1 MKQFMIL
8 SLIFGIMGAIGGVLS
23 RSSTGIV
30 FIILL
35 ITTAF
40 AAFLCWEDIKNDI

>member
-1 MKQFMIL
+1 
-8 SLIFGIMGAIGGVLS
+8 MGAIGGVLS

-40 AAFLCWEDIKNDI
+40 AAFLCWEDIKNDL